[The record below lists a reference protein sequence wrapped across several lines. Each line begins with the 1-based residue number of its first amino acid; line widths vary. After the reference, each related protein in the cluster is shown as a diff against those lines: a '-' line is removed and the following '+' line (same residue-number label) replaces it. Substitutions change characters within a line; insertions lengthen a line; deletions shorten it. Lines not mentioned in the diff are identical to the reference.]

1 MKGKQIICFG
11 YFGSGMAL
19 KCHAGVGFRHS
30 FPVVDDLHQCLP
42 RVLDQDLD
50 LCGTGINSIL
60 DQLFDNRS
68 WSLNHFARRNLIGD
82 AVRQQMYDIAHLR

>member
-1 MKGKQIICFG
+1 MKIEEVVGLADLG
-11 YFGSGMAL
+11 GGMTL
-19 KCHAGVGFRHS
+19 KRQTGIGFRHS
-30 FPVVDDLHQCLP
+30 FPVVDDLHQCLS

-60 DQLFDNRS
+60 DQLLDNRS
-68 WSLNHFARRNLIGD
+68 RSLNHFASRNLIGD